1 MTVQRIKE
9 HDLMTW
15 ESCDMKDIQKGDVF
29 YTIDNGLT
37 GPVLIAVDNAKQV
50 PNPKNKTNLVWS
62 VKSKPF

>member
-1 MTVQRIKE
+1 
-9 HDLMTW
+9 
-15 ESCDMKDIQKGDVF
+15 MKDIQKGDVF
-29 YTIDNGLT
+29 YTIDNGLR